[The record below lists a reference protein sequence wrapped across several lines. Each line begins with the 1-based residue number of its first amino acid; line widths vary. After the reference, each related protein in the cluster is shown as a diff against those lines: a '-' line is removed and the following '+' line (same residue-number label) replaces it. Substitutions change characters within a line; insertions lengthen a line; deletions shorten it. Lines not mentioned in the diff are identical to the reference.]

1 MSNMNDHKMITGA
14 AGSHQQEEIQSEP
27 NNIQSSTS
35 ARTPQGMMASSCSI
49 ANYHRVLGEIDFLM
63 PKNNLD

>member
-1 MSNMNDHKMITGA
+1 MSNMNDHEMITGA

-49 ANYHRVLGEIDFLM
+49 VNYRVLGEINFLM

>member
-1 MSNMNDHKMITGA
+1 MSNMNDHEMIKGA
-14 AGSHQQEEIQSEP
+14 ARSHQQEEIQSEP

-49 ANYHRVLGEIDFLM
+49 ANQRALEEIDFLM
-63 PKNNLD
+63 PKNNFN